1 MAIKKDN
8 REIEEI
14 DKDVR
19 LLKQKPEI
27 DRKLAF
33 YKGTMF
39 AIQDMYEKIQERID
53 TGYLIEK
60 STIFGFIVI
69 KTKKNLDGY
78 DIGKLKVE
86 KHELEAEVFAKQGF
100 YEQWM
105 KRSKEYEARFEEVS
119 LECNEH
125 FDEMLAKAKEVA
137 AKNQLRLAQTI
148 KLYEDDAKEKQ
159 PSQKTKNE
167 FYLYMRREVTNHFNH
182 KK

>member
-1 MAIKKDN
+1 MAIKRDN
-8 REIEEI
+8 RDIEEI

-39 AIQDMYEKIQERID
+39 AIQDMYNKIEERIN
-53 TGYLIEK
+53 TGFLVEK
-60 STIFGFIVI
+60 SMVLGFIPI
-69 KTKKNLDGY
+69 KTKKYLDGY
-78 DIGKLKVE
+78 GLGKLKLE

-100 YEQWM
+100 YEQWI
-105 KRSKEYEARFEEVS
+105 KRSQEYEARFEEVS
-119 LECNEH
+119 LECNEN
-125 FDEMLAKAKEVA
+125 FDTMLEKAKEVA

-148 KLYEDDAKEKQ
+148 KRYEDDAKEEQ

-167 FYLYMRREVTNHFNH
+167 FYLYMRREVTNHFNL